1 MAKNFLP
8 GKHFRYCELR
18 DGLRGPFQSQTGKK
32 ILPEAGTYIIVN
44 WEIGWGGPFKGKKAK
59 NLLPATGTYIIVNW
73 ERGWRS
79 PFKGQN
85 GQKKS
90 ACGRQLSH
98 FELKVMCLSMCLIVA
113 MPLWIER
120 ESPLSSW
127 NLTPYPFRPKA
138 HPLLEARRLV

>member
-8 GKHFRYCELR
+8 GKHFRCCELR

-113 MPLWIER
+113 MPLWSRAGIP
-120 ESPLSSW
+120 PLILKSDT
-127 NLTPYPFRPKA
+127 L
-138 HPLLEARRLV
+138 PLVSVIGLLWLCTV